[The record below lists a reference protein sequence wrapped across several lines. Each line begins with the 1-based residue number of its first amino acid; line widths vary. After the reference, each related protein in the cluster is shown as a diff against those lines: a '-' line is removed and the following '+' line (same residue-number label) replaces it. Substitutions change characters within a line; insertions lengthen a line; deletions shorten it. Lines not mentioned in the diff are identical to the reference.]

1 MPNMVKNTATN
12 MADTGGGNAAKQRVA
27 NEALNKLNS
36 TTTKDISSAA
46 VATGASKPAT
56 ASKTNTI
63 QMANNFGSQAKP
75 AGTTPGSTGNNGIG
89 TMYADREEADAAAAA
104 AQKASKP
111 QSLAEQYYSNPDRAA
126 SHTTTNTPA
135 TTGDGAATGN
145 AGAAGNTG
153 AGTGGS
159 GSSSGG
165 NSGGGS
171 SGGSSGGSGSTP
183 SGNGTQPTG
192 EADTTEP
199 EKSQEEQLRDAWAA
213 AGEVTKRIV
222 EGATPDEIDI
232 DAIDK
237 VDVNELES
245 KLEQIRQ
252 IQEQR
257 ATGQVDYAVEQGVN
271 DVNRAVEDAAPQFK
285 TQRNQISADEQ
296 RALDNQV
303 LYAEARGDRGGIGQ
317 SQYASIQNN
326 AATNRYRV
334 NQEQTKLSTDA
345 ARQIADL
352 RAKGEFEKA
361 DSLLQISQNYLS
373 ELKALE
379 QWALQTNL
387 GVDEFNTQLEQWLA
401 NYNMS
406 RDQYLINAEMSAANM
421 TGAFSD
427 GTPTLAARDKVENQ
441 LANAAQAL
449 FQLGLPLTDEQIS
462 ALGWTKGQYTQ
473 YMNEQAVK
481 KAAGGNRGGGYYNP
495 VNNLN
500 LTDDEVKQLQTAL
513 GVTADGL
520 IGNNTRS
527 AAGGYIEAMAG
538 DIIAARSNGS
548 SVPTPDDNYD
558 AAYLEAMSL
567 IDGNTSNRTGSWANR

>member
-1 MPNMVKNTATN
+1 MASVVYKGSEGGAAPKTN
-12 MADTGGGNAAKQRVA
+12 QDVANAAVKDA
-27 NEALNKLNS
+27 IKSGGLTNTDHLNNINS
-36 TTTKDISSAA
+36 GVQKPTTS
-46 VATGASKPAT
+46 T
-56 ASKTNTI
+56 ASK
-63 QMANNFGSQAKP
+63 QS
-75 AGTTPGSTGNNGIG
+75 TTPNQQSLANDYYSNPNRASGHTSAAGSSGNSVN
-89 TMYADREEADAAAAA
+89 
-104 AQKASKP
+104 P
-111 QSLAEQYYSNPDRAA
+111 QALAEQYYSNPDRAA
-126 SHTTTNTPA
+126 SHNGATNTP
-135 TTGDGAATGN
+135 TVTGGGEET
-145 AGAAGNTG
+145 GNTG
-153 AGTGGS
+153 AGAVGS
-159 GSSSGG
+159 GSPGG
-165 NSGGGS
+165 GYSGGGF
-171 SGGSSGGSGSTP
+171 SGGGGSNP
-183 SGNGTQPTG
+183 SGNGTQTVEE
-192 EADTTEP
+192 EATTEP

-222 EGATPDEIDI
+222 EGATPEDIDI
-232 DAIDK
+232 SAIDK

-257 ATGQVDYAVEQGVN
+257 ATGQIDYAVEHGVN
-271 DVNRAVEDAAPQFK
+271 DVNRAVEDAAPQFQ

-406 RDQYLINAEMSAANM
+406 RDQFLINAEMSAANM

-427 GTPTLAARDKVENQ
+427 GTPTLAARDKVEAQ

-473 YMNEQAVK
+473 YMNEQAVAN
-481 KAAGGNRGGGYYNP
+481 AAGGVDITSLPIYW
-495 VNNLN
+495 
-500 LTDDEVKQLQTAL
+500 TDDDTGKLEQITGAEYRE
-513 GVTADGL
+513 L
-520 IGNNTRS
+520 INNNVVR
-527 AAGGYIEAMAG
+527 
-538 DIIAARSNGS
+538 R
-548 SVPTPDDNYD
+548 
-558 AAYLEAMSL
+558 
-567 IDGNTSNRTGSWANR
+567 

>member
-1 MPNMVKNTATN
+1 MPNMVKNTAVN

-56 ASKTNTI
+56 ASETNTI

-89 TMYADREEADAAAAA
+89 TVYADRAEADAAAAA

-126 SHTTTNTPA
+126 SHNGSTNTPA
-135 TTGDGAATGN
+135 STGDGT
-145 AGAAGNTG
+145 AAGNTG
-153 AGTGGS
+153 AGGS
-159 GSSSGG
+159 GSSGG
-165 NSGGGS
+165 GYSGGGS
-171 SGGSSGGSGSTP
+171 SGGSGATQ
-183 SGNGTQPTG
+183 SGNGTQPTV

-257 ATGQVDYAVEQGVN
+257 ATGQIDYAVEQGVN
-271 DVNRAVEDAAPQFK
+271 DVNRAVEDAAPQFQ

-317 SQYASIQNN
+317 SQYASIQNT

-334 NQEQTKLSTDA
+334 NQEQTKLATDA

-352 RAKGEFEKA
+352 RAKGEFDKA

-406 RDQYLINAEMSAANM
+406 RAQYLINAEMSAANM

-449 FQLGLPLTDEQIS
+449 FQLGLPLTDEQIA

-481 KAAGGNRGGGYYNP
+481 KAAGGSSGGGYYNP
-495 VNNLN
+495 VNNLG
-500 LTDDEVKQLQTAL
+500 LTDDEVRQLQTSL

-520 IGNNTRS
+520 IGNDTRA
-527 AAGGYIEAMAG
+527 AAGGNIEAIAR
-538 DIIAARSNGS
+538 DIIAARS
-548 SVPTPDDNYD
+548 
-558 AAYLEAMSL
+558 
-567 IDGNTSNRTGSWANR
+567 